1 MAKRSEAFRFALR
14 RVREAL
20 KLSQDVFGA
29 RLGVSRRTL
38 TRWEVYGELPPI
50 GQRKHIA
57 TSFPDAPVPLRA
69 ALVQSLALGDR
80 FVVSFDTPAPGPTTP
95 QQAAEVDGAFLEL
108 CEGADVAPGRLRA
121 GLVAFLRRVEAN
133 GLSLPATRAQLEP
146 KAKPKQL

>member
-1 MAKRSEAFRFALR
+1 MAKRSEAFGFALR

-20 KLSQDVFGA
+20 GLSQDVFGA

-38 TRWEVYGELPPI
+38 TRWEIYGELPPI

-57 TSFPDAPVPLRA
+57 TSFPDAPVALRA
-69 ALVQSLALGDR
+69 ALVQSLPLGDR
-80 FVVSFDTPAPGPTTP
+80 FVVSFDAPASGPTTP

-121 GLVAFLRRVEAN
+121 GLVAFLRRVEASA
-133 GLSLPATRAQLEP
+133 LTLPATRAQLEP
-146 KAKPKQL
+146 KPKAKP